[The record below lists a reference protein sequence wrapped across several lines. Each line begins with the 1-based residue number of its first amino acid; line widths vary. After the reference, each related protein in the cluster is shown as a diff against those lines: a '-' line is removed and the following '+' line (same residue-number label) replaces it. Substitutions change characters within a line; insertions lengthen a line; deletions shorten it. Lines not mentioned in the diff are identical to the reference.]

1 MQPAVFL
8 DRDGVIIENRL
19 DYVRTWQEVKFLP
32 GALEGLACLA
42 RSHYQVVLV
51 SNQAG
56 IGRGLI
62 APETAEAINQSILQT
77 IRQAGGRIDAA
88 YICPH
93 KPEDGCTCRKPQP
106 GMILQAASELEL
118 DLSASLLIG
127 DNLSDLLAGKT
138 GGVGR
143 LALVRSGLGASFEN
157 QLERAGLAAVTV
169 YDDLAQ
175 AIAALLEDECPN

>member
-8 DRDGVIIENRL
+8 DRDGVIIENQPS
-19 DYVRTWQEVKFLP
+19 YVRTWQDVKFLP
-32 GALEGLACLA
+32 GALEGLARLA
-42 RSHYQVVLV
+42 CSRYRVVLV

-62 APETAEAINQSILQT
+62 APETAEAINQGVLQT

-93 KPEDGCTCRKPQP
+93 KPEDGCTCRKPRP
-106 GMILQAASELEL
+106 GMLLQAASELGL
-118 DLSASLLIG
+118 DLAASLLIG
-127 DNLSDLLAGKT
+127 DNLSDLLAGKA

-143 LALVRSGLGASFEN
+143 LALVRSGLGSSFEH
-157 QLERAGLAAVTV
+157 QLERAGLAAATI

-175 AIAALLEDECPN
+175 AIAILLENECQN

>member
-1 MQPAVFL
+1 MQSAVFL
-8 DRDGVIIENRL
+8 DRDGVIIENRP
-19 DYVRTWQEVKFLP
+19 DYVRAWQQVEFLP

-42 RSHYQVVLV
+42 RSRFQVVLV

-77 IRQAGGRIDAA
+77 IHQAGGRIDAA

-106 GMILQAASELEL
+106 GMILQAASELDL
-118 DLSASLLIG
+118 DLAASLLIG
-127 DNLSDLLAGKT
+127 DNLSDLLAGKA

-143 LALVRSGLGASFEN
+143 LVLVRSGLGSYFEH
-157 QLERAGLAAVTV
+157 QLEQAGLAAVTV
-169 YDDLAQ
+169 HDNLAQ
-175 AIAALLEDECPN
+175 AIAALLEDECQN